1 MSVCR
6 LIIGVT
12 TKKEY
17 YTRPMVIIKSK
28 AKTFRGHYPLYA
40 HQNSVLMVDTWM
52 CSALPQELEIIGDP
66 IVVRSNALLI
76 KKGGLL

>member
-1 MSVCR
+1 MQYAVFVYG
-6 LIIGVT
+6 LWLGAVIQDLFLFLFK
-12 TKKEY
+12 TKTVSE
-17 YTRPMVIIKSK
+17 

-40 HQNSVLMVDTWM
+40 PQNSVLMVDTWM

-76 KKGGLL
+76 